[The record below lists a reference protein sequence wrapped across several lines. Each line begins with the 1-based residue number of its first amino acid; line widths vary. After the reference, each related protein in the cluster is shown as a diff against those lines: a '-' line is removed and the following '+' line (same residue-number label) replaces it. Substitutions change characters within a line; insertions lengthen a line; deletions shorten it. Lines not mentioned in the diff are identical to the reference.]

1 MKKIIFVFTLVLV
14 IAIVS
19 GYTISLKNEKAVEN
33 TKPLSIDDN
42 RNNSNAKAIV
52 SSKESQ
58 SAASEKMPE
67 SKTEFLIPVNN
78 DIRLPGWSPSL
89 RWNYN
94 PAGTNRD
101 RC

>member
-1 MKKIIFVFTLVLV
+1 MKKIIFIFTLVLV

-19 GYTISLKNEKAVEN
+19 GYTKSLKNERRVEN
-33 TKPLSIDDN
+33 TKPVSIEDN
-42 RNNSNAKAIV
+42 MNTINAKAIV
-52 SSKESQ
+52 SFKESQ

-67 SKTEFLIPVNN
+67 SKPEFFMLLNN
-78 DIRLPGWSPSL
+78 DIRLPGWSPAI

-94 PAGTNRD
+94 LAGTNQD